1 MYLLIYVDDIIII
14 SSIPTANDELLQLL
28 CLNFAVKDLGNLH
41 YFLGVEVIPMKN
53 GLLLSQQ
60 RYIRDLLHK
69 TDMKDAK
76 PVTSPMSSSSTLS
89 AFTGDPMEDPSLYRS
104 TVGSLQYLSH
114 TRLDL
119 VFAVNRA
126 CQFIHQPPKL
136 HWEAVKRMLRY
147 LKHTITHGLLL
158 QKTHST
164 SLQAFSNVDWV
175 GCPDGRKSTGIYCVF
190 LGSNLIS

>member
-53 GLLLSQQ
+53 G
-60 RYIRDLLHK
+60 LHK